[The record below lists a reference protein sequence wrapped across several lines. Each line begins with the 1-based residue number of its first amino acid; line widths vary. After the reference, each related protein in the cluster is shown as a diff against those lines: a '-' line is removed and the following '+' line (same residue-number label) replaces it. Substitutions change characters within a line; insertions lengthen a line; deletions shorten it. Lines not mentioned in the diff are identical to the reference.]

1 MAIKPAFADEPL
13 ILNNKTMSKDKG
25 SKAIKKTPSLQ
36 GKKEISDY
44 QAGKSTEYKTEVVS
58 TNKKHN

>member
-1 MAIKPAFADEPL
+1 
-13 ILNNKTMSKDKG
+13 MSKDKG
-25 SKAIKKTPSLQ
+25 SKAIKKTPSLN

-44 QAGKSTEYKTEVVS
+44 QAGKSPEYKTEGLS

>member
-1 MAIKPAFADEPL
+1 
-13 ILNNKTMSKDKG
+13 MSKDKG